1 MGILKAYARRKA
13 DKRSRALMKRS
24 LVARTFG
31 PELKELTD
39 EDLMERAQKAFSD
52 KCPNEAEALA
62 LGREA
67 VRRAEGI
74 ELTDEQL
81 ACALALVDGD
91 VAEASTGSGKTLAAM
106 PAAFILAAR
115 FGQCHVATVNEY
127 LAGRDAMEAERVL
140 GYLGVTVASTLAGDS
155 AEAKHK
161 AYHADV
167 VYGQA
172 SEFGFDYLRD
182 GMARRAA
189 DLVQTG
195 LHACIID
202 ECDSVLIDDARTPL
216 IISGA
221 NEHSVEEAKL
231 VAASVRGLEVD
242 TDIKLDEAERTAVL
256 TESGEYLVEL
266 HLPWKIRSTPGH
278 ANLVKQALIAEY
290 LYKRDR
296 DYIVR
301 AGKVEIVDEQ
311 TGRVMEGR
319 RWSDGLHAAVEAK
332 EGVEVEPETTTMAS
346 VSYQNFF
353 RMYEHLS
360 GMTGTAASEDAEFM
374 RVFGMGV
381 SIIPD
386 HVPSKRIDLDDVFFA
401 TSEGRMEA
409 VVADIAERHARKQ
422 PVLVGTQSVE
432 ESEVL
437 AAALKD
443 AGIDAVVLN
452 ARDNTAEAAIV
463 AAAGK
468 PGRVTVSTNMAGRGT
483 DIKLG
488 GSPEWDADATLR
500 ALGSSLTSVSPDER
514 EHRVAAARKRCDA
527 MRDEVIKA
535 GGLAVVS
542 VGRNK
547 NRRIDDQLRG
557 RSGRQGDIGSSQ
569 FFVSFEDDLL
579 RNFNADAVEKAKR
592 SIEKSGGKMTSKVVS
607 GLVEGAQERISER
620 DAEARR
626 AMLDYDD
633 VTSAQARRMR
643 DWRRPLLNEDED
655 SLKMVRELAEKALDA
670 HASDMEAV
678 AEACRVTLA
687 DNQDARTAI
696 ENRIENRIEACRDAA
711 ASVMSQITLY
721 VADRAWAD
729 HLTDEDLLRN
739 NISLM
744 GLAGRDP
751 LVEYKSESAHL
762 EELMMADIA
771 ERTLKRICTADIR
784 RATERRVQGGREEA
798 TRRRIAESGLVNA
811 MAPMATTGASTVPQ
825 NRAQRRAAAKHKRVK
840 R

>member
-1 MGILKAYARRKA
+1 MGILKVYARHKA
-13 DKRSRALMKRS
+13 DKRSRALMKRA
-24 LVARTFG
+24 LVARTFADELTKLTDD
-31 PELKELTD
+31 ELKA
-39 EDLMERAQKAFSD
+39 RAQKVFADGS
-52 KCPNEAEALA
+52 KNEAEALA

-67 VRRAEGI
+67 VRRAEDI
-74 ELTDEQL
+74 DLTDEQL

-106 PAAFILAAR
+106 PAAFILASR

-127 LAGRDAMEAERVL
+127 LAGRDAFEAEHVL
-140 GYLGVTVASTLAGDS
+140 GYLGVSVAATLAGDS
-155 AEAKHK
+155 PEAKHTSYK
-161 AYHADV
+161 ADV

-182 GMARRAA
+182 GMARRTA
-189 DLVQTG
+189 DLVQHG

-221 NEHSVEEAKL
+221 NERSVEEAKL
-231 VAASVRGLEVD
+231 VAGAVRDLEVD
-242 TDIKLDEAERTAVL
+242 KDIKLDEAERTAVL
-256 TESGEYLVEL
+256 TPSGEYLVEL

-290 LYKRDR
+290 LYRRDR

-301 AGKVEIVDEQ
+301 GGKVEIVDEQ

-319 RWSDGLHAAVEAK
+319 RWSNGLHAAIEAK
-332 EGVEVEPETTTMAS
+332 EGVEVNPETLTMAS
-346 VSYQNFF
+346 VSYQNYF

-374 RVFGMGV
+374 RVFNMGV

-386 HVPSKRIDLDDVFFA
+386 HVPSQRVDLPDVFFA
-401 TSEGRMEA
+401 TSEDRMAA
-409 VVADIAERHARKQ
+409 VVADIKERHAKKQ

-432 ESEVL
+432 ESDEL
-437 AAALKD
+437 AKLLVD
-443 AGIDAVVLN
+443 EGISVSVLN
-452 ARDNTAEAAIV
+452 ARDNSAEAAIV

-488 GSPEWDADATLR
+488 GSPEWDADAALK
-500 ALGSSLTSVSPDER
+500 ALGSSLDAVSAEER
-514 EHRVAAARKRCDA
+514 ESRVSAARKRCA
-527 MRDEVIKA
+527 EMRDEVVAA
-535 GGLAVVS
+535 GGLAVIS

-557 RSGRQGDIGSSQ
+557 RSGRQGDVGCSQ
-569 FFVSFEDDLL
+569 FFVSFDDDLL
-579 RNFNADAVEKAKR
+579 RNFNADAVERAKR
-592 SIEKSGGKMTSKVVS
+592 SLAKSGGQMTSKVVA

-643 DWRRPLLNEDED
+643 TWREPLLAEDDGALER
-655 SLKMVRELAEKALDA
+655 VRELVKTALDA
-670 HASDMEAV
+670 ERDSKA
-678 AEACRVTLA
+678 LA
-687 DNQDARTAI
+687 DTCKVTVADGQDDRAAI
-696 ENRIENRIEACRDAA
+696 KNRVERRIEECGNSA
-711 ASVMSQITLY
+711 ASVMAQLTLY
-721 VADRAWAD
+721 VADQSWAA
-729 HLTDEDLLRN
+729 HLTDEDLLRD
-739 NISLM
+739 NIGLM
-744 GLAGRDP
+744 GIAGRDP
-751 LVEYKSESAHL
+751 LVEYKSESAVL
-762 EELMMADIA
+762 EQRMMADIA
-771 ERTLKRICTADIR
+771 ARTLQRICTSVVR
-784 RATERRVQGGREEA
+784 RATERRAVSGREEA

-825 NRAQRRAAAKHKRVK
+825 NRAQRRAAAKQKRAK